1 MNKEKKGNFRSF
13 WFKYSEYEML
23 EIDNKHYITPKED
36 SKVAMYDPFD
46 VADEI
51 LVDIL
56 MIGRYIEKNDIESS
70 NDAIMKFV
78 NKYGLLG
85 ELTYLPLNSNIVA
98 QNKVYLPKDN
108 LLSEK
113 EVMKTY
119 EYIELFL
126 KCKKKQKI
134 IMSTNGEGEI
144 LELSVENEVNPLTII
159 DRPAEYAVVFSRAY
173 SECLV
178 WIMHYA
184 RTLYLTFEAIERYY
198 NVKDDYTKQLYDNR
212 IKLFNPSKIACRIL
226 TGNEKNSVPVLEW
239 NFNSL
244 KLAIDTMF
252 ALNETSERKTV
263 KMCKH
268 CGKPFSSQNI
278 KAEYCSPQCRNQ
290 ANVYKSRG
298 KWYKTINTK
307 K

>member
-1 MNKEKKGNFRSF
+1 
-13 WFKYSEYEML
+13 
-23 EIDNKHYITPKED
+23 
-36 SKVAMYDPFD
+36 MYDPFD
-46 VADEI
+46 FSDDI

-56 MIGRYIEKNDIESS
+56 NVGRFVEKNDIE
-70 NDAIMKFV
+70 NAIKNIMEFV
-78 NKYGLLG
+78 EKYGLLG
-85 ELTYLPLNSNIVA
+85 ELTYLPLNTDIVK
-98 QNKVYLPKDN
+98 QSKVYLPAGN
-108 LLSEK
+108 LVSNRETLPAD
-113 EVMKTY
+113 

-126 KCKKKQKI
+126 KCKKKQKVVI
-134 IMSTNGEGEI
+134 KKNAKGEI
-144 LELSVENEVNPLTII
+144 LELSVENEMNPLAII

-184 RTLYLTFEAIERYY
+184 RTLYLIFEAIENYSKAQDAYTRQRY
-198 NVKDDYTKQLYDNR
+198 DTR
-212 IKLFNPSKIACRIL
+212 IKEFNPSKIACKIL
-226 TGNEKNSVPVLEW
+226 MGENKEDKPVIEW

-268 CGKPFSSQNI
+268 CGKPFSSENL

-290 ANVYKSRG
+290 ANVYKSRA
-298 KWYKTINTK
+298 KNKE
-307 K
+307 

>member
-1 MNKEKKGNFRSF
+1 MKKNNEGKFKTF
-13 WFKYSEYEML
+13 WFRYDSYEMK
-23 EIDNKHYITPKED
+23 EIEEKHYITPKEN
-36 SKVAMYDPFD
+36 SKVVMYDPFD
-46 VADEI
+46 FSDDI

-56 MIGRYIEKNDIESS
+56 NVGRFVEKNDIE
-70 NDAIMKFV
+70 NAIKNIMEFV
-78 NKYGLLG
+78 EKYGLLG
-85 ELTYLPLNSNIVA
+85 ELTYLPLNTDIVK
-98 QNKVYLPKDN
+98 QSKVYLPAGN
-108 LLSEK
+108 LVSNRETLLAD
-113 EVMKTY
+113 

-126 KCKKKQKI
+126 KCKKKQKVVI
-134 IMSTNGEGEI
+134 KKNAKGEI
-144 LELSVENEVNPLTII
+144 LELSVENEMNPLAII

-184 RTLYLTFEAIERYY
+184 RTLYLIFEAIENYSKAQDAYTRQRY
-198 NVKDDYTKQLYDNR
+198 DTR
-212 IKLFNPSKIACRIL
+212 IKEFNPSKIACKIL
-226 TGNEKNSVPVLEW
+226 MGENKEDKPVIEW

-268 CGKPFSSQNI
+268 CGKPFSSENL

-290 ANVYKSRG
+290 ANVYKSRA
-298 KWYKTINTK
+298 KNKE
-307 K
+307 

>member
-1 MNKEKKGNFRSF
+1 MKKNNEGKFKTF
-13 WFKYSEYEML
+13 WFRYDSYEMK
-23 EIDNKHYITPKED
+23 EIEEKHYITPKEN
-36 SKVAMYDPFD
+36 SKVVMYDPFD
-46 VADEI
+46 FSDDI

-56 MIGRYIEKNDIESS
+56 NVGRFVEKNDIE
-70 NDAIMKFV
+70 NAIKNIMEFV
-78 NKYGLLG
+78 EKYGLLG
-85 ELTYLPLNSNIVA
+85 ELTYLPLNTDIVK
-98 QNKVYLPKDN
+98 QSKVYLPAGN
-108 LLSEK
+108 LVSNRETLPAD
-113 EVMKTY
+113 

-134 IMSTNGEGEI
+134 VIKKNAKGEI
-144 LELSVENEVNPLTII
+144 LELSVENEMNPLAII

-184 RTLYLTFEAIERYY
+184 RTLYLIFEAIENYSKAQDAYTRQRY
-198 NVKDDYTKQLYDNR
+198 DTR
-212 IKLFNPSKIACRIL
+212 IKEFNPSKIACKIL
-226 TGNEKNSVPVLEW
+226 MGENKEDKPVIEW

-268 CGKPFSSQNI
+268 CGKPFSSENL

-290 ANVYKSRG
+290 ANVYKSRA
-298 KWYKTINTK
+298 KNKE
-307 K
+307 

>member
-1 MNKEKKGNFRSF
+1 MKKNNEGKFKTF
-13 WFKYSEYEML
+13 WFRYDSYEMK
-23 EIDNKHYITPKED
+23 EIEEKHYITPKEN
-36 SKVAMYDPFD
+36 SKVVMYDPFD
-46 VADEI
+46 FSDDI

-56 MIGRYIEKNDIESS
+56 NVGRFVEKNDIE
-70 NDAIMKFV
+70 NAIKNIMKFV
-78 NKYGLLG
+78 EKYGLLG
-85 ELTYLPLNSNIVA
+85 ELTYLPLNTDIVK
-98 QNKVYLPKDN
+98 QSKVYLPAGN
-108 LLSEK
+108 LVSNRETLPAD
-113 EVMKTY
+113 

-126 KCKKKQKI
+126 KCKKKQKVVI
-134 IMSTNGEGEI
+134 KKNAKGEI
-144 LELSVENEVNPLTII
+144 LELSVENEMNPLAII

-184 RTLYLTFEAIERYY
+184 RTLYLIFEAIENYSKAQDAYTRQRY
-198 NVKDDYTKQLYDNR
+198 DTR
-212 IKLFNPSKIACRIL
+212 IKEFNPSKIACKIL
-226 TGNEKNSVPVLEW
+226 MGENKEDKPVIEW

-268 CGKPFSSQNI
+268 CGKPFSSENL

-290 ANVYKSRG
+290 ANVYKSRA
-298 KWYKTINTK
+298 KNKE
-307 K
+307 

>member
-1 MNKEKKGNFRSF
+1 MNRNNNSKFQSIWVRYDS
-13 WFKYSEYEML
+13 YEIV
-23 EIDNKHYITPKED
+23 EIEDKHYITPKENA
-36 SKVAMYDPFD
+36 KVVLYDPFD
-46 VADEI
+46 VSDEI

-56 MIGRYIEKNDIESS
+56 MIGRTIEKNDIEFS
-70 NDAIMKFV
+70 NKQIIQFV

-85 ELTYLPLNSNIVA
+85 ELTYLPLNNDILM
-98 QNKVYLPKDN
+98 QKRVYLPKDN
-108 LLSEK
+108 LVSNK
-113 EVMKTY
+113 EVMPSD

-126 KCKKKQKI
+126 KCKKKQKVKI
-134 IMSTNGEGEI
+134 KKDEDDSI
-144 LELSVENEVNPLTII
+144 ELSVENEANPILVI
-159 DRPAEYAVVFSRAY
+159 DRPAEYAVVFSKAY

-184 RTLYLTFEAIERYY
+184 RNLYLTFEAIENYAK
-198 NVKDDYTKQLYDNR
+198 VEDAYTKQLYNNC
-212 IKLFNPSKIACRIL
+212 IGNFNPSKISCRVL
-226 TGNEKNSVPVLEW
+226 MGNKKDDKPVLEW

-268 CGKPFSSQNI
+268 CGKPFASQNL

-290 ANVYKSRG
+290 ANVYKSRA
-298 KWYKTINTK
+298 KNKEME
-307 K
+307 

>member
-1 MNKEKKGNFRSF
+1 MNRNNNSKFQSVWVRYDS
-13 WFKYSEYEML
+13 YEMV
-23 EIDNKHYITPKED
+23 EIEDKHYITPKENA
-36 SKVAMYDPFD
+36 KVVLYDPFD
-46 VADEI
+46 VSDNI

-56 MIGRYIEKNDIESS
+56 MIGRMIERNDIESS
-70 NDAIMKFV
+70 NKQIIEFV

-85 ELTYLPLNSNIVA
+85 ELTYLPLNNDILM
-98 QNKVYLPKDN
+98 QKKVYLPKDN
-108 LLSEK
+108 LVSNK
-113 EVMKTY
+113 EVMPSD

-126 KCKKKQKI
+126 KCKKKQKVKMKKDEDGSI
-134 IMSTNGEGEI
+134 
-144 LELSVENEVNPLTII
+144 ELSIENEANPLLVI
-159 DRPAEYAVVFSRAY
+159 DRPAEYAVVFSKAY

-184 RTLYLTFEAIERYY
+184 RNLYLTFEAIENYAK
-198 NVKDDYTKQLYDNR
+198 VEDAYTKQIYNNC
-212 IKLFNPSKIACRIL
+212 IENFNPSKISCRVL
-226 TGNEKNSVPVLEW
+226 MGAEKDDKPVLEW

-268 CGKPFSSQNI
+268 CGKPFASQNL

-290 ANVYKSRG
+290 ANVYKSRA
-298 KWYKTINTK
+298 KNKEK
-307 K
+307 E

>member
-1 MNKEKKGNFRSF
+1 MRKDNEGNFRTF
-13 WFKYSEYEML
+13 WFRYDGYEIK
-23 EIDNKHYITPKED
+23 EIDEKHYITPKEN
-36 SKVAMYDPFD
+36 SKIIMYDPFD
-46 VADEI
+46 LADDI

-56 MIGRYIEKNDIESS
+56 MIGRCVEKNDIEES
-70 NDAIMKFV
+70 NKKIMEFV
-78 NKYGLLG
+78 EKYGLLG
-85 ELTYLPLNSNIVA
+85 ELTYLPLNTDIVK
-98 QNKVYLPKDN
+98 QNRIYLPSGN
-108 LLSEK
+108 LVSEK
-113 EVMKTY
+113 ETLPTD

-126 KCKKKQKI
+126 KCKKKQKVV
-134 IMSTNGEGEI
+134 MKKNARGEI
-144 LELSVENEVNPLTII
+144 LDLSVENEMNPLALI

-184 RTLYLTFEAIERYY
+184 RTLYVTIKAKENYSKAQ
-198 NVKDDYTKQLYDNR
+198 DAYTKQIYDTR
-212 IKLFNPSKIACRIL
+212 IKEFNPSKIACKIL
-226 TGNEKNSVPVLEW
+226 MGKNKEDKPVLEW

-268 CGKPFSSQNI
+268 CGKPFASQNL

-290 ANVYKSRG
+290 ANVYKSRA
-298 KWYKTINTK
+298 KNKMEEV
-307 K
+307 

>member
-1 MNKEKKGNFRSF
+1 MKINNEGKFKTF
-13 WFKYSEYEML
+13 WFRYDSYEMK
-23 EIDNKHYITPKED
+23 EIEEKNYITPKEN
-36 SKVAMYDPFD
+36 SKVVMYDPFD
-46 VADEI
+46 FSDDI

-56 MIGRYIEKNDIESS
+56 NVGRFVEKNDIE
-70 NDAIMKFV
+70 NAIKNIMKFV
-78 NKYGLLG
+78 ENYGLLG
-85 ELTYLPLNSNIVA
+85 ELTYLPLNTDIVK
-98 QNKVYLPKDN
+98 QSKVYLPAGN
-108 LLSEK
+108 LVSNRETLPAD
-113 EVMKTY
+113 

-126 KCKKKQKI
+126 KCKKKQKVVI
-134 IMSTNGEGEI
+134 KKNTKGEI
-144 LELSVENEVNPLTII
+144 LELSVENEMNPLAII

-184 RTLYLTFEAIERYY
+184 RTLYLIFEAIENYSKTQDAYTRQRY
-198 NVKDDYTKQLYDNR
+198 DTR
-212 IKLFNPSKIACRIL
+212 IKEFNPSKIACKIL
-226 TGNEKNSVPVLEW
+226 MGESKEDKPVIEW

-268 CGKPFSSQNI
+268 CGKPFSSENL

-290 ANVYKSRG
+290 ANVYKSRA
-298 KWYKTINTK
+298 KNKE
-307 K
+307 